1 MLFSSTYS
9 FCFSSIWYLGSYFF
23 DLNVCIPREIK
34 TNIICHTHVSL
45 QRRGEL
51 HTCGKT
57 QTHRIIKTRVVGSQ
71 QHILFVGIARR
82 ASVTLS
88 GLL

>member
-9 FCFSSIWYLGSYFF
+9 FCFASIRYLGSYFF

-51 HTCGKT
+51 HTCRKT
-57 QTHRIIKTRVVGSQ
+57 QTHLIIKTRVVGSQ
-71 QHILFVGIARR
+71 QHVLFVGIARR